1 MLPLLCNCFF
11 KNCWI
16 TLQCYPSMYVML
28 CLPKWQNKMSHFYLK
43 DLPPLSSFLEKLI
56 MQLFFVVL
64 LIMISLF
71 FIRTNFLLHRNNV
84 IALRFYCQNIFCG
97 LKLITFWAQQ
107 VTMAIMLVL
116 STCNY

>member
-16 TLQCYPSMYVML
+16 TIKCYPSMYVML
-28 CLPKWQNKMSHFYLK
+28 CLPKWQNNMSYFYLK

-64 LIMISLF
+64 LIMTSLF
-71 FIRTNFLLHRNNV
+71 LIRTNFLLHRNNV
-84 IALRFYCQNIFCG
+84 IALRFYCQNVFCG
-97 LKLITFWAQQ
+97 LKLKTFCAQK
-107 VTMAIMLVL
+107 VAMAMLVL